1 MRTSIFAAAFLASL
15 GARAKES
22 STRTTIG
29 IFSPT
34 WDNDLPGV
42 TSYAASVAGIN
53 AEATTY
59 HVGCMDDVAKSDCDI
74 VTSWTITQGPE
85 TVNFAAQYV
94 ATNPGTDGY
103 DVTVTETY
111 DCSFKS
117 WSESASCTMSASM
130 GGTVRGGSTASSSSS
145 SATSS
150 TAASSYYK
158 MDVTG
163 GVKSF
168 TAPAATET
176 PGAAAAG
183 PAGSLI
189 TAAPVVAAA
198 VAALL

>member
-1 MRTSIFAAAFLASL
+1 MRSSILAAAFLASL
-15 GARAKES
+15 GAQAKD
-22 STRTTIG
+22 STSTTVA

-34 WDNDLPGV
+34 WDNNLPGI
-42 TSYAASVAGIN
+42 TSFAASVAGIN
-53 AEATTY
+53 AKATTY
-59 HVGCMDDVAKSDCDI
+59 HVGCADGVAKSDCDI
-74 VTSWTITQGPE
+74 ATSWTITQGPE
-85 TVNFAAQYV
+85 TVNFAAQYI
-94 ATNPGTDGY
+94 ATSSGSDGY
-103 DVTVTETY
+103 DVTITETY

-145 SATSS
+145 KATTSVATSS
-150 TAASSYYK
+150 YYEL
-158 MDVTG
+158 DVTG

-183 PAGSLI
+183 PAGAFI

-198 VAALL
+198 IAALL